1 VGVHDSGITAT
12 AEILYPRFFPPGRKP
27 VRLPPLGL
35 PLKPDFEKPPGRGL
49 ERSPEAGLFEP
60 KPGLRGPPKLGLDF
74 QSGPAFLSAR
84 EVELG
89 YGFALV
95 GR

>member
-1 VGVHDSGITAT
+1 
-12 AEILYPRFFPPGRKP
+12 

-49 ERSPEAGLFEP
+49 KPPEAGLFEP
-60 KPGLRGPPKLGLDF
+60 PKLGLRGPPELGLDF
-74 QSGPAFLSAR
+74 QSGPAFRSAR
-84 EVELG
+84 ELELG